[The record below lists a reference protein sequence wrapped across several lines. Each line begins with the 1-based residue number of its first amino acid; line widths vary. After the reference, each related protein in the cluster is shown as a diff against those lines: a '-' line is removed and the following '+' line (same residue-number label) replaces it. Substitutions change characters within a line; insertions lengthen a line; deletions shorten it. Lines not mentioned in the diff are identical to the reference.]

1 MKSEEQDETTE
12 GMNRRQFLILAA
24 TCAALTKPT
33 NSYARD
39 AEQSIDAGPI
49 SIYSSD
55 GLYDKFRDFG
65 FFVLRKGEKLTALS
79 SYCTHEKCKL
89 KAERDHSFYCR
100 CHGSTFDPGGQGHP
114 RSRDSQFTG
123 PPNRQ
128 QPRAPDCQGPGDV
141 EWSVVSGQWSVCQ
154 WLVVSC

>member
-1 MKSEEQDETTE
+1 MKSDERDETTE

-33 NSYARD
+33 SSYARD

-100 CHGSTFDPGGQGHP
+100 CHGSTFDPGGKV
-114 RSRDSQFTG
+114 T
-123 PPNRQ
+123 
-128 QPRAPDCQGPGDV
+128 QGPATRNLPVLPTANSEGHLIV
-141 EWSVVSGQWSVCQ
+141 KVPGT
-154 WLVVSC
+154 

>member
-1 MKSEEQDETTE
+1 MKCDERDETTE

-33 NSYARD
+33 SSYARD

-100 CHGSTFDPGGQGHP
+100 CHGSTFDPGGKVTQGPATRNLPVLPTANSQGHLIVKV
-114 RSRDSQFTG
+114 
-123 PPNRQ
+123 
-128 QPRAPDCQGPGDV
+128 PGT
-141 EWSVVSGQWSVCQ
+141 
-154 WLVVSC
+154 